1 MENKSIRIFMHP
13 YDVNGNE
20 LKLKDYSYRAGDEN
34 CTSLDYGFFEDLIF
48 GEDDCKINM
57 YNSATQIS
65 MMNGKTYRVTK
76 RVFQPCIPCMLEL
89 YIQEIE

>member
-20 LKLKDYSYRAGDEN
+20 LKLKDYSYRAGDED

-57 YNSATQIS
+57 
-65 MMNGKTYRVTK
+65 
-76 RVFQPCIPCMLEL
+76 
-89 YIQEIE
+89 

>member
-20 LKLKDYSYRAGDEN
+20 LKLKDYSYRAGDED

-48 GEDDCKINM
+48 
-57 YNSATQIS
+57 YL
-65 MMNGKTYRVTK
+65 
-76 RVFQPCIPCMLEL
+76 P
-89 YIQEIE
+89 